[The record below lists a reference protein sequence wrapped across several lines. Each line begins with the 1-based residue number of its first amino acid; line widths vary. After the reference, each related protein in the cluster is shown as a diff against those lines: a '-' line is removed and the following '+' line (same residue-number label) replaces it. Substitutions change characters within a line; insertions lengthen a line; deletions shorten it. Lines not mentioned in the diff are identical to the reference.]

1 MDTKDKF
8 QSLIIII
15 IAFIGIF
22 IGQVDFI
29 SIISDKLIMPFLT
42 LMLFLLFLQ
51 IPFEN
56 IKTSLKNIK
65 FTSTAIIINFII
77 TPMLIFILGKLFLIN
92 EVDLLIGFVM
102 LTVTP
107 CTDWYLIFTE
117 IAKGNTALG
126 ASLLPLN
133 FILQIVLL
141 PLYVLLICGTS
152 IKFNSIE
159 LISSTIITLIIP
171 LILSIII
178 RNIIIKIKGY
188 TYFDGTVSK
197 KCCSL
202 QGWFLNLAILSMF
215 ASQGKVFLSHPSIFL
230 KLLIPLLLFFFI
242 VFLLGQI
249 IGFKLNMSYEDT
261 VALNLTT
268 LARNSPI
275 ALAIAVAYFPD
286 RPLIAVALI
295 VGPLIEIP
303 VLMVVSRILL
313 FKQSREKE
321 CT

>member
-29 SIISDKLIMPFLT
+29 SNLSDKLIMPFLT

-92 EVDLLIGFVM
+92 EADLLIGFVM

-107 CTDWYLIFTE
+107 CTDWYLIFTD

-159 LISSTIITLIIP
+159 LISSTIINLIIP
-171 LILSIII
+171 LILSILI

-188 TYFDGTVSK
+188 TYFDETLLK
-197 KCCSL
+197 KCCRL

-215 ASQGKVFLSHPSIFL
+215 ASQGNVFLSHPSIFL
-230 KLLIPLLLFFFI
+230 KLLIPLLLFFFT
-242 VFLLGQI
+242 VFLLGQF
-249 IGFKLNMSYEDT
+249 IGFKLNMPYEDT
-261 VALNLTT
+261 AALNLTT

-275 ALAIAVAYFPD
+275 ALAIAVAYFSD
-286 RPLIAVALI
+286 RPMIAVALI

-303 VLMVVSRILL
+303 VLMAVSRILL
-313 FKQSREKE
+313 FKQSRQKE

>member
-29 SIISDKLIMPFLT
+29 SNLSDKLIMPFLT

-51 IPFEN
+51 IPIGN
-56 IKTSLKNIK
+56 IKDSLKNIK

-77 TPMLIFILGKLFLIN
+77 TPMLIFILGRLFLIN
-92 EVDLLIGFVM
+92 EPDLLIGFVM

-107 CTDWYLIFTE
+107 CTDWYLIFTD

-141 PLYVLLICGTS
+141 PLYVLLIGGTS
-152 IKFNSIE
+152 IKFNSME
-159 LISSTIITLIIP
+159 LISSTIINLIIP

-178 RNIIIKIKGY
+178 RNLIIKFKGN
-188 TYFDGTVSK
+188 TYFNETISK
-197 KCCSL
+197 KCCTL

-215 ASQGKVFLSHPSIFL
+215 ASQGKVFLSHPNIFL

-242 VFLLGQI
+242 IFILGQFV
-249 IGFKLNMSYEDT
+249 GFKLNMSYEDT

-275 ALAIAVAYFPD
+275 ALAIAVAYFSD
-286 RPLIAVALI
+286 RPMIAVALI

-303 VLMVVSRILL
+303 VLMAVSRILL
-313 FKQSREKE
+313 FKRSKQKE
-321 CT
+321 YN

>member
-29 SIISDKLIMPFLT
+29 SNLSDKLIMPFLT

-51 IPFEN
+51 IPFGN

-92 EVDLLIGFVM
+92 EADLLIGFVM

-159 LISSTIITLIIP
+159 LISSTIINLIIP

-188 TYFDGTVSK
+188 TYFDEKVSK
-197 KCCSL
+197 KCCSI

-242 VFLLGQI
+242 VFLLGQL

>member
-29 SIISDKLIMPFLT
+29 SNLSDKLIMPFLT

-92 EVDLLIGFVM
+92 EADLLIGFVM

-107 CTDWYLIFTE
+107 CTDWYLIFTD

-159 LISSTIITLIIP
+159 LISSTIINLIIP

-188 TYFDGTVSK
+188 TYFNETVSK
-197 KCCSL
+197 KCCRL

-230 KLLIPLLLFFFI
+230 KLLIPLLLFFFT
-242 VFLLGQI
+242 VFLLGQL
-249 IGFKLNMSYEDT
+249 IGFKLNMPYEDT

-303 VLMVVSRILL
+303 VLMAVSRILL
-313 FKQSREKE
+313 FKQSSQKE

>member
-29 SIISDKLIMPFLT
+29 SNLSDKLIMPFLT

-65 FTSTAIIINFII
+65 FTSAAIIINFII

-92 EVDLLIGFVM
+92 EADLLIGFVM

-159 LISSTIITLIIP
+159 LISSTIINLIIP

-188 TYFDGTVSK
+188 TYFDETVSK

-242 VFLLGQI
+242 VFLLGQL
-249 IGFKLNMSYEDT
+249 IGFKLNMSYEDI

-275 ALAIAVAYFPD
+275 SLAIAVAYFPD

-313 FKQSREKE
+313 FKQSRQKK